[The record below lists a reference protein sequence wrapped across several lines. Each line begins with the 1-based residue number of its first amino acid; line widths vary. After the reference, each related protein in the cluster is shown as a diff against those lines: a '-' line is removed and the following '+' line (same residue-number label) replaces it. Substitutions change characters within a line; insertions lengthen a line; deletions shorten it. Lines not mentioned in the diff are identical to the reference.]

1 MNQAS
6 KTPDKSFVNPLYNT
20 TTQTTNSQT
29 QTQHPDSITNVHFS
43 GKGVPAYVSGRR
55 EPIAI
60 RIDTGVYKTFK
71 PLSKRLYGSTCKA
84 VETFMIGLIEVAKT
98 GVHFSNT
105 EKAINIEKIVIE
117 RNLGRERR
125 HLRDQESG
133 SGCAEVN
140 TGRCW
145 FCGKRS
151 IGLFRY
157 RVDGRVFG
165 LCAFHGDEFVN
176 RQGSWECVGK

>member
-1 MNQAS
+1 MNQANS
-6 KTPDKSFVNPLYNT
+6 ILDKKLAHNQNNT
-20 TTQTTNSQT
+20 TTQAQE
-29 QTQHPDSITNVHFS
+29 PDSITNVHFS

-84 VETFMIGLIEVAKT
+84 VETFMVGLIEVAKT

-105 EKAINIEKIVIE
+105 TKPINIERIVIE
-117 RNLGRERR
+117 RNLGKERR
-125 HLRDQESG
+125 RLREQGSG
-133 SGCAEVN
+133 SELGEVD
-140 TGRCW
+140 TGRCT
-145 FCGKRS
+145 FCGKLAV
-151 IGLFRY
+151 GLFRY
-157 RVDGRVFG
+157 RKDGRVFG
-165 LCAFHGDEFVN
+165 LCGFHSYEFVN